1 MMREIVFTW
10 GGQERR
16 FIPTMA
22 VLSAMASDLARA
34 SEGTEN
40 TAVLA
45 SKLLHGGAD
54 PVFASL
60 ALYHMLRASTVPPM
74 VEVTREEAYAQ
85 ILGGGEDM
93 VGFRQAY
100 ITTVL
105 PNIDMGKKPEAPV
118 NPAGAARGRRKK

>member
-16 FIPTMA
+16 FIPSMA

-34 SEGTEN
+34 SEGGEN

-60 ALYHMLRASTVPPM
+60 ALYHMLRASGAD
-74 VEVTREEAYAQ
+74 VTREDAYAQ

>member
-10 GGQERR
+10 TGQERR
-16 FIPTMA
+16 FIPSMA

-34 SEGTEN
+34 SEGGEN

-60 ALYHMLRASTVPPM
+60 ALYHMLRASGAD
-74 VEVTREEAYAQ
+74 VTREDAYAQ

-105 PNIDMGKKPEAPV
+105 PNIDMGKKPEAPAK
-118 NPAGAARGRRKK
+118 PAGARGARRKR